1 MPNSEEAEQ
10 FKAAGNKALQ
20 SGNLTEA
27 IENYTKAINADGTNH
42 VYYSNRSAAYLKK
55 GDANNALEDAL
66 STIAINPEFSK
77 GYSRKGAALH
87 TLKRY
92 NDAIAAY
99 EEGLAKF
106 ANDAALKKGLEEAK
120 RDKDGPPRGFGG
132 GGMGMGMG
140 GMPGMA
146 NPFGDQLMQKIL
158 LNPKTR
164 PYLNDKEFMAK
175 IQKLQQD
182 PNSLPQMLSDPKIME
197 VLGLALGGD
206 RDDDDEPPKPAPAPA
221 AKPSSSNGG
230 TKTEAKKEEPQA
242 PEEEE
247 EDLSQLSPAERKKK
261 EDQKAAV
268 ICKQRGNELYKSKK
282 FDEALAAYDEAIELD
297 PTNMTFVNNKAAVYF
312 TSKKF
317 DECIETCIKAVE
329 IGKANMA
336 PFEERAKA
344 YTRCA
349 KAYQK
354 KGDLAKAIEMCKEA
368 QLENYDKTT
377 ERLMKNMELEKKKA
391 DAAAYHDDDKAEEAK
406 QRGNDHFRNKNWGD
420 AVKEYE
426 EAVKR
431 APTNAPIRNNLAAAL
446 CKVMDF
452 NGAKRNIE
460 KAIEL
465 DPKYVKAWARK
476 GDIEVLMKEN
486 HKALESYKAGLA
498 IDSTN
503 AACKEGLRKV
513 TAMIN
518 YGNATMTEEEK
529 QERAR
534 HGMADPEIQSILQ
547 DPVIQ
552 QILRDF
558 NENPQAAN
566 QAMSDPTIRAK
577 IEKLI
582 ASGVVQTA

>member
-1 MPNSEEAEQ
+1 MPSNAEAEQ

-27 IENYTKAINADGTNH
+27 IENYTKAIDADGTNH
-42 VYYSNRSAAYLKK
+42 VFYSNRSAAYLKK
-55 GDANNALEDAL
+55 GDGNNALEDAK
-66 STIAINPEFSK
+66 STIAINPGFSK

-99 EEGLAKF
+99 EEGIAKF
-106 ANDAALKKGLEEAK
+106 PDDAVLKKGLAEVK
-120 RDKDGPPRGFGG
+120 RDKDGPPRGSGG
-132 GGMGMGMG
+132 GGAGF
-140 GMPGMA
+140 GMPGMT
-146 NPFGDQLMQKIL
+146 NPFGNQLIQKMM

-175 IQKLQQD
+175 INKLGAD
-182 PNSLPQMLSDPKIME
+182 PNSLGEMLSDPKIME
-197 VLGLALGGD
+197 VLGLAMGAGD
-206 RDDDDEPPKPAPAPA
+206 MGMDDDNNEPAKAPERPTSNGSSKAETKKDEP
-221 AKPSSSNGG
+221 
-230 TKTEAKKEEPQA
+230 PQA
-242 PEEEE
+242 PEKEEE
-247 EDLSQLSPAERKKK
+247 EDLSQLSPAERKRK
-261 EDQKAAV
+261 EDQKAALV
-268 ICKQRGNELYKSKK
+268 CKERGNDLYKSKK
-282 FDEALAAYDEAIELD
+282 FDDAIAAYDEAIALD

-312 TSKKF
+312 TAKKY
-317 DECIETCIKAVE
+317 DDCIEACTKAVE

-336 PFEERAKA
+336 PYEDRSKA

-354 KGDLAKAIEMCKEA
+354 KGDLAKAIEMCKA
-368 QLENYDKTT
+368 ALLESHDKNTQ
-377 ERLMKNMELEKKKA
+377 RLMKNMELEKKKA
-391 DAAAYHDDDKAEEAK
+391 DAAAYLDDEKADEAK
-406 QRGNDHFRNKNWGD
+406 QRGNEHFRNKNWGD

-426 EAVKR
+426 EAAKR
-431 APTNAPIRNNLAAAL
+431 APSNASIRNNLAAAL

-452 NGAKRNIE
+452 NGAKKHIE

-498 IDSTN
+498 LDATN
-503 AACKEGLRKV
+503 AACRDGLRKV

-518 YGNATMTEEEK
+518 YGNANMTEAEK
-529 QERAR
+529 KERAQ

-547 DPVIQ
+547 DPMIQ

-558 NENPQAAN
+558 NENPTAAN
-566 QAMSDPTIRAK
+566 QAMSNPAVRSK
-577 IEKLI
+577 IEKLV
-582 ASGVVQTA
+582 ASGVVQMA

>member
-1 MPNSEEAEQ
+1 MTSNVEEAEQ

-42 VYYSNRSAAYLKK
+42 VFYSNRSAAYLKK
-55 GDANNALEDAL
+55 GDGNNALEDAK
-66 STIAINPEFSK
+66 STIAIKPDFSK

-87 TLKRY
+87 ALKRY

-106 ANDAALKKGLEEAK
+106 ADDAALKKGLEEVK
-120 RDKDGPPRGFGG
+120 RDKDGPPRGGGGG
-132 GGMGMGMG
+132 GGMF
-140 GMPGMA
+140 GMPGMT
-146 NPFGDQLMQKIL
+146 NPFGDQLIQKMM

-175 IQKLQQD
+175 INTLQRD
-182 PNSLPQMLSDPKIME
+182 PNSLGQMLSDPKVME
-197 VLGLALGGD
+197 VLGLALGGGD
-206 RDDDDEPPKPAPAPA
+206 MGMDDEDDEPSKTAE
-221 AKPSSSNGG
+221 KPSSNGSV
-230 TKTEAKKEEPQA
+230 KAEKKKEKPQA
-242 PEEEE
+242 PEKEEE
-247 EDLSQLSPAERKKK
+247 EDLSQLTPAELKKK
-261 EDQKAAV
+261 EDQKAALE
-268 ICKQRGNELYKSKK
+268 CKVKGNELYKLKK
-282 FDEALAAYDEAIELD
+282 FDDALAAYDEAIALD

-312 TSKKF
+312 TAKKY
-317 DECIETCIKAVE
+317 DECIEACTEAVE
-329 IGKANMA
+329 VGKANMA
-336 PFEERAKA
+336 PYEDRSKA

-354 KGDLAKAIEMCKEA
+354 KGDLVKAIEMCKKSL
-368 QLENYDKTT
+368 LESYDKTT
-377 ERLMKNMELEKKKA
+377 QRLMKNMELEKKKA
-391 DAAAYHDDDKAEEAK
+391 DASAYLDDDKADEAK
-406 QRGNDHFRNKNWGD
+406 QRGNDHFRNKIWGD

-426 EAVKR
+426 EAAKR
-431 APTNAPIRNNLAAAL
+431 APNNAPIRNNLAAAL

-452 NGAKRNIE
+452 NGAKKNIE

-486 HKALESYKAGLA
+486 HKALESYKAGLSL
-498 IDSTN
+498 DSTSGT
-503 AACKEGLRKV
+503 CRDGLRKV

-518 YGNATMTEEEK
+518 YGNANMTDAEK
-529 QERAR
+529 RERAS

-558 NENPQAAN
+558 NENPTAAN
-566 QAMSDPTIRAK
+566 QAMSNPGVRAK
-577 IEKLI
+577 IEKLV

>member
-1 MPNSEEAEQ
+1 MPSNAEEAEQ

-20 SGNLTEA
+20 SGNLTAA

-55 GDANNALEDAL
+55 GDGNNALEDAM
-66 STIAINPEFSK
+66 STIAINSDFSK

-87 TLKRY
+87 SLKRY

-106 ANDAALKKGLEEAK
+106 PGDAALKKGLDEVK
-120 RDKDGPPRGFGG
+120 RDKDGPPRSYGG
-132 GGMGMGMG
+132 GLG
-140 GMPGMA
+140 GIGNMPGMA
-146 NPFGDQLMQKIL
+146 NPFGNQLIQKMM

-175 IQKLQQD
+175 IHQLQQD
-182 PNSLPQMLSDPKIME
+182 PNSLAQMLGDPKMME
-197 VLGLALGGD
+197 VLGMALGGD
-206 RDDDDEPPKPAPAPA
+206 REMDEDEPPKA
-221 AKPSSSNGG
+221 ATKSSSSNDS
-230 TKTEAKKEEPQA
+230 TKAEAKKEEPQA
-242 PEEEE
+242 PEKEEE
-247 EDLSQLSPAERKKK
+247 EDLSQLSPLERKKK

-268 ICKQRGNELYKSKK
+268 ESKLRGNQLYKSKK
-282 FDEALAAYDEAIELD
+282 FDDALAAYDEAISLD

-312 TSKKF
+312 TAKNY
-317 DECIETCIKAVE
+317 DECIEACTKAVE
-329 IGKANMA
+329 VGKANMA
-336 PFEERAKA
+336 PFEDRAKA

-368 QLENYDKTT
+368 QLESYDKAT

-406 QRGNDHFRNKNWGD
+406 QRGNEHFRNKEWGD
-420 AVKEYE
+420 AVREYE

-431 APTNAPIRNNLAAAL
+431 APNNAPIRNNLAAAL

-452 NGAKRNIE
+452 NGAKKNIE

-503 AACKEGLRKV
+503 STCKEGLRKV

-518 YGNATMTEEEK
+518 YGASTMSEEEK

-558 NENPQAAN
+558 NDNPQAAN
-566 QAMSDPTIRAK
+566 QAMSNPSVRAK

>member
-1 MPNSEEAEQ
+1 MPSNAEEADQ

-20 SGNLTEA
+20 SGNITEA
-27 IENYTKAINADGTNH
+27 IENYTKAIDADGTNH

-55 GDANNALEDAL
+55 GDGNNALEDAM
-66 STIAINPEFSK
+66 STIAINPDFSK

-87 TLKRY
+87 SLKRY

-106 ANDAALKKGLEEAK
+106 SNDAALKKGLEDVK
-120 RDKDGPPRGFGG
+120 RDKEGPPPRSFGGG
-132 GGMGMGMG
+132 GGMGA
-140 GMPGMA
+140 MPGMA
-146 NPFGDQLMQKIL
+146 NPFGNQLIQKIM

-164 PYLNDKEFMAK
+164 PYLNDKEFMGK

-182 PNSLPQMLSDPKIME
+182 PNCLAQMLSDPKVME
-197 VLGLALGGD
+197 VLGMALGGD
-206 RDDDDEPPKPAPAPA
+206 REMDEEEPPKAA
-221 AKPSSSNGG
+221 AKPSSTNGNSS
-230 TKTEAKKEEPQA
+230 EAKKEEPKA
-242 PEEEE
+242 PEEVEE
-247 EDLSQLSPAERKKK
+247 EDLSELSPAERKKK
-261 EDQKAAV
+261 EDQTSALE
-268 ICKQRGNELYKSKK
+268 CKKRGNELYKSKK
-282 FDEALAAYDEAIELD
+282 FDEALAAYDEAIALD
-297 PTNMTFVNNKAAVYF
+297 PTSMTFLNNKAAVYF
-312 TSKKF
+312 TAKKY
-317 DECIETCIKAVE
+317 DDCIEACNKAVE
-329 IGKANMA
+329 VGKANMA
-336 PFEERAKA
+336 PFEDRAKA

-354 KGDLAKAIEMCKEA
+354 KGDLTKAIEMCKEA
-368 QLENYDKTT
+368 QLESYDKATM
-377 ERLMKNMELEKKKA
+377 RMMKNMELEKKKA
-391 DAAAYHDDDKAEEAK
+391 DAAAYLDDNKADEAK
-406 QRGNDHFRNKNWGD
+406 QRGNEHFRNKQWGD
-420 AVKEYE
+420 AVKQYE

-452 NGAKRNIE
+452 NGAKKNIE

-498 IDSTN
+498 LDSTN
-503 AACKEGLRKV
+503 ATCREGLRKV

-518 YGNATMTEEEK
+518 YGAANMTEEEK

-547 DPVIQ
+547 DPMIQ

-566 QAMSDPTIRAK
+566 QAMSDPTVRAK

>member
-1 MPNSEEAEQ
+1 MPSNAEEAEQ

-27 IENYTKAINADGTNH
+27 IENYTKAIDADGTNH
-42 VYYSNRSAAYLKK
+42 VFYSNRSAAYLKK
-55 GDANNALEDAL
+55 GDGNNALEDAK
-66 STIAINPEFSK
+66 STIAINPGFSK

-106 ANDAALKKGLEEAK
+106 PDDAVLKKGLAEVK
-120 RDKDGPPRGFGG
+120 RDKDGPPRGSGVGG
-132 GGMGMGMG
+132 AGF
-140 GMPGMA
+140 GMPGLT
-146 NPFGDQLMQKIL
+146 NPFGSQLIQKMM

-175 IQKLQQD
+175 IHKLGAD
-182 PNSLPQMLSDPKIME
+182 PNSLGEMLSDPKIME
-197 VLGLALGGD
+197 VLGLAMGAGD
-206 RDDDDEPPKPAPAPA
+206 MGMDDDNNEPAKAPESATSNGSSKAETKKDEPA
-221 AKPSSSNGG
+221 
-230 TKTEAKKEEPQA
+230 QA
-242 PEEEE
+242 PEKEEE
-247 EDLSQLSPAERKKK
+247 EDLSQLSPAERKRK
-261 EDQKAAV
+261 EDQKAALA
-268 ICKQRGNELYKSKK
+268 CKERGNDLYKSKN
-282 FDEALAAYDEAIELD
+282 FDDAIAAYDEAIALD
-297 PTNMTFVNNKAAVYF
+297 STNMTFVNNKAAVYF
-312 TSKKF
+312 TAKKY
-317 DECIETCIKAVE
+317 DECIEACTKAVE

-336 PFEERAKA
+336 PYEDRSKA

-354 KGDLAKAIEMCKEA
+354 KGDLANAIEMCKA
-368 QLENYDKTT
+368 ALLESHDKNTQ
-377 ERLMKNMELEKKKA
+377 RLMKNMELEKKKA
-391 DAAAYHDDDKAEEAK
+391 DAAAYLNDEKADEAK

-426 EAVKR
+426 EAAKR
-431 APTNAPIRNNLAAAL
+431 APSNASIRNNLAAAL

-452 NGAKRNIE
+452 NGAKKHIE

-498 IDSTN
+498 LDATN
-503 AACKEGLRKV
+503 AACKDGLRKV

-518 YGNATMTEEEK
+518 YGNANMTEAEK
-529 QERAR
+529 RERAQ

-547 DPVIQ
+547 DPMIQ

-558 NENPQAAN
+558 NDNPTAAN
-566 QAMSDPTIRAK
+566 QAMSNPAVRSK
-577 IEKLI
+577 IEKLV
-582 ASGVVQTA
+582 ASGVVQMA

>member
-1 MPNSEEAEQ
+1 MPSSEEAEQ

-27 IENYTKAINADGTNH
+27 IENYTKAIDADGTNH
-42 VYYSNRSAAYLKK
+42 VFYSNRSAAYLKK
-55 GDANNALEDAL
+55 GDGNNALEDAK
-66 STIAINPEFSK
+66 STIAINPDFSK

-99 EEGLAKF
+99 EEGLTTF
-106 ANDAALKKGLEEAK
+106 PDDAALKTGLAEAK
-120 RDKDGPPRGFGG
+120 RDKDGPSRGSGG
-132 GGMGMGMG
+132 GGAGF
-140 GMPGMA
+140 GMPGMT
-146 NPFGDQLMQKIL
+146 NPFGDQLIQKMM

-175 IQKLQQD
+175 IHKLGAD
-182 PNSLPQMLSDPKIME
+182 PNSLGEMLSDPKIME
-197 VLGLALGGD
+197 VLGLALGGRD
-206 RDDDDEPPKPAPAPA
+206 MGMDDDNNEPAKAPENPTSNGSSKAETKKDEP
-221 AKPSSSNGG
+221 S
-230 TKTEAKKEEPQA
+230 QA
-242 PEEEE
+242 PEKEEE
-247 EDLSQLSPAERKKK
+247 ADLSQLSPAERKRK
-261 EDQKAAV
+261 EDQKAALA
-268 ICKQRGNELYKSKK
+268 CKARGNDLYKSKK
-282 FDEALAAYDEAIELD
+282 FDDAIAAYNEAIAFD
-297 PTNMTFVNNKAAVYF
+297 STNMTFVNNKAAVYF
-312 TSKKF
+312 TVKKY
-317 DECIETCIKAVE
+317 DDCIEACTKAVE

-336 PFEERAKA
+336 PYEDRSKA

-368 QLENYDKTT
+368 LLESFDKNTQ
-377 ERLMKNMELEKKKA
+377 RLMKNMELEKKKA
-391 DAAAYHDDDKAEEAK
+391 DAAAYLDDEKADEAK

-426 EAVKR
+426 EAAKR
-431 APTNAPIRNNLAAAL
+431 APKNAPIRNNLAAAL

-452 NGAKRNIE
+452 NGAKKHIE

-498 IDSTN
+498 LDATN
-503 AACKEGLRKV
+503 ATCRDGLRKV

-518 YGNATMTEEEK
+518 YGNANMTEEEK
-529 QERAR
+529 RERAQ

-547 DPVIQ
+547 DPMIQ

-558 NENPQAAN
+558 NENPTAAN
-566 QAMSDPTIRAK
+566 QAMSNPAVRSK
-577 IEKLI
+577 IEKLV
-582 ASGVVQTA
+582 ASGVVQMA